1 MFQKML
7 FKAFTTII
15 IGLIMSLTAVFAGAD
30 TPVGGP
36 IFEDTTW
43 TKEGSPYIVTAGVL
57 VEEGVTLTIEPGV
70 VVKFNYGKALQIDG
84 CLIAQGTED
93 EPIIFTSNQPS
104 PAPSDWGYILFTDTS
119 VDATYDDE
127 GNYTGG
133 SIMQYCTV
141 EYAGQSNPA
150 VRVETSSP
158 FVDYCIIKNNA
169 SIGVSFSNSSLFKIT
184 NCTISDNLGN
194 GIYVS
199 GSVLIVSGSTVSNN
213 SASGSGGGIYASGTV
228 TISSNTITNNSA
240 SGSGY
245 IYGGGVYASGTATIS
260 DNTIANNSASCTASG
275 GWGGLDKDGWGGGI
289 YAYTTWDS
297 TMTLSGNTIINN
309 SASGIGR
316 GWGGGIY
323 LGGNVT
329 VTDNIITNNS
339 SSSYGGG
346 ICFHGSWGAHTNT
359 IISGN
364 IISNNSAP
372 IGGGIFSYPGQ
383 AATITHNTI
392 TSNFVS
398 QGDSKAG
405 GIYISNYPTPINYNN
420 IQDNT
425 PYDVYN
431 SNKQG
436 TPDID
441 ATNNWWGIDK
451 SSEILD
457 KIYDWYDDATLGK
470 VDFTPYLLTPPG
482 APAAPEGLTITVAD
496 SIVTLNWTANTEPDL
511 AGYKVYYGQ
520 NEGGPYD
527 GIGAAEGD
535 SPIDVGDV
543 TTTAISGLPVDS
555 ATYYFVVTA
564 YDNEDN
570 ESYFSN
576 EVSNNTKP
584 RTPTNQSPADGAE
597 DVALSPT
604 LEADAF
610 FDADGDGH
618 AASQWQVDVEGGG
631 NVYDSGEDT
640 VNLTSIKLPIALEPM
655 TVYKWRVRYMDSR
668 GRWSKYSTPT
678 FFTTG
683 CKLYP
688 TGDVSGNGTVSAY
701 DAALILKYVVGLL
714 DEFPVDLMAS
724 PIDSPPRDYTVS
736 APKQSAKSGDKILI
750 PISIDDATGL
760 LAGGI
765 SLKYDPTVLK
775 AVDFTA
781 PSLLNGFYWKANIN
795 LNGEIRFAFASTEP
809 AQGSGS
815 LLMVEFEVM
824 PNTEGQTTPLIFDGI
839 NLSNSLTIKRIDGA
853 VTILPAKTALLPNF
867 PNPFNPDTWIPYKLA
882 QSANVAIQIYDVKG
896 RLIRTLDLGVQSPG
910 VYITK
915 QTAAYWNGRD
925 DAGEKV
931 ASGVYFYI
939 LQVEYS
945 NKDGASKFRAIRKMA
960 IMK

>member
-1 MFQKML
+1 M
-7 FKAFTTII
+7 
-15 IGLIMSLTAVFAGAD
+15 
-30 TPVGGP
+30 
-36 IFEDTTW
+36 E
-43 TKEGSPYIVTAGVL
+43 
-57 VEEGVTLTIEPGV
+57 
-70 VVKFNYGKALQIDG
+70 
-84 CLIAQGTED
+84 
-93 EPIIFTSNQPS
+93 
-104 PAPSDWGYILFTDTS
+104 
-119 VDATYDDE
+119 
-127 GNYTGG
+127 
-133 SIMQYCTV
+133 YCIV
-141 EYAGQSNPA
+141 EYAGQNNNPA
-150 VRVETSSP
+150 LRIENSSP
-158 FVDYCIIKNNA
+158 FIDYCIIRNNA
-169 SIGVSFSNSSLFKIT
+169 KAG
-184 NCTISDNLGN
+184 IS
-194 GIYVS
+194 VS
-199 GSVLIVSGSTVSNN
+199 GSPKIAHSTISNN
-213 SASGSGGGIYASGTV
+213 QDFGILASADMSIINNTISNNVGGINSNKGTLVISG
-228 TISSNTITNNSA
+228 NTITNNSYGIHIDHGYHGYGTVTI
-240 SGSGY
+240 SNNIIQGNSGY
-245 IYGGGVYASGTATIS
+245 EIGGVYFEGNYYGYSLVTIS
-260 DNTIANNSASCTASG
+260 GNRIGDNQ
-275 GWGGLDKDGWGGGI
+275 GGGI
-289 YAYTTWDS
+289 LVRHAQGS
-297 TMTLSGNTIINN
+297 ISGNTINYN
-309 SASGIGR
+309 HGEGICVRYGAPM
-316 GWGGGIY
+316 IVSY
-323 LGGNVT
+323 NT
-329 VTDNIITNNS
+329 ITNNS
-339 SSSYGGG
+339 
-346 ICFHGSWGAHTNT
+346 GS
-359 IISGN
+359 
-364 IISNNSAP
+364 
-372 IGGGIFSYPGQ
+372 
-383 AATITHNTI
+383 
-392 TSNFVS
+392 
-398 QGDSKAG
+398 KG
-405 GIYISNYPTPINYNN
+405 GIYIYENPQPTINYNN

-431 SNKQG
+431 SNSQG
-436 TPDID
+436 TPDVD
-441 ATNNWWGIDK
+441 ATNNWWGTDK
-451 SSEILD
+451 SSEILE

-482 APAAPEGLTITVAD
+482 APAAPEDLMITVAD
-496 SIVTLNWTANTEPDL
+496 SIVTLNWTTNTEPDL

-520 NEGGPYD
+520 SEGGPYD
-527 GIGAAEGD
+527 GTGAAEGP

-543 TTTAISGLPVDS
+543 TTATLSGLPVDS